1 MPKILTNLYIQINV
15 SYFLLR
21 FLFLHLVY
29 IAHLLTHQKVPE
41 KNKKK
46 TESSSVIIKKY
57 KKFIKII
64 QNNYGNVIM
73 EMYQI
78 D

>member
-41 KNKKK
+41 KNKKNK
-46 TESSSVIIKKY
+46 QKAAL
-57 KKFIKII
+57 
-64 QNNYGNVIM
+64 
-73 EMYQI
+73 
-78 D
+78 